1 MRTGLIIS
9 CDCPY
14 TIGHV
19 DAVFDYPTSGAV
31 EALRFSILAAS
42 FSIYLGYSFRSDLG
56 ARRPSHTQPSM
67 AQEEE
72 ILGKAYDSRLMRGR
86 LTYLAPYR
94 LQVVIWLR
102 SIFSKGFAVV
112 LGRYLTKLAID
123 DYLPPP

>member
-72 ILGKAYDSRLMRGR
+72 ILGKAYDSRLMRR
-86 LTYLAPYR
+86 LLSYLRPYR
-94 LQVVIWLR
+94 WQGVIALL
-102 SIFSKGFAVV
+102 SILFNAFADV
-112 LGRYLTKLAID
+112 LGPYITQAPID
-123 DYLPPP
+123 PYF